1 MAPMKIEIIAI
12 GDELTSGRI
21 LNTTSS
27 FAARHLFDAGY
38 DIYAMN
44 TIGDSPRLIGEALK
58 RALSRVDAVLVTGG
72 LGTTDDDLTNEA
84 VSKALNRPT
93 MPNLEIL
100 SNIRAHLDEITA
112 NPVSD
117 LEKLAWLPSGAE
129 ALNPQSQM
137 AGYQLIHDD
146 KPIFFL
152 PGVPRQMRHLMIE
165 EVLPK
170 LSNWHEDHR
179 LTTYHR
185 IFRIFNLPETEVNRQ
200 IASLD
205 LSTDVHIGYYPV
217 FPEVHLSLTVR
228 DKKNNNAK
236 RLFKSSCKAINTVLG
251 DSIYG
256 IDRDSM
262 EKIVGNLLRSYNLRL
277 AVAESC
283 TGGLICSRM
292 TDSPGSSDYLLGGVV
307 SYSNALKTE
316 YLGVSTELLD
326 NKGAVSREVAEA
338 MAVGVRERTKA
349 DIGLAVTGIAGPSGG
364 SDAKPVGTVY
374 IAIATDEENWVSKF
388 NFPGNRKQVRELTAQ
403 SGLDLIRKYL
413 LRRESHF
420 LSPTQ
425 TCKEVF

>member
-1 MAPMKIEIIAI
+1 MKIEIIAI

-21 LNTTSS
+21 QNTTSS
-27 FAARHLFDAGY
+27 FAARHLYDAGY

-44 TIGDSPRLIGEALK
+44 TIGDTPAVIGDALK
-58 RALSRVDAVLVTGG
+58 QALTRADAIVVTGG

-100 SNIRAHLDEITA
+100 ANIRTHLDEITTS
-112 NPVSD
+112 PVSS

-129 ALNPQSQM
+129 ALNPQSRM

-152 PGVPRQMRHLMIE
+152 PGIPSQMQRLLIE

-170 LSNWHEDHR
+170 LSTWHEHHQ

-185 IFRIFNLPETEVNRQ
+185 IFRIFNLPETEVNRR
-200 IASLD
+200 IATLD
-205 LSTDVHIGYYPV
+205 LNHDVHIGYYPV

-228 DKKNNNAK
+228 NQKNNNAK

-256 IDRDSM
+256 CDRESM
-262 EKIVGNLLRSYNLRL
+262 EKIVGKLLKKSKLQL

-283 TGGLICSRM
+283 TGGLICRRI
-292 TDSPGSSDYLLGGVV
+292 TNTPGSSDYLLGGVV
-307 SYSNALKTE
+307 SYANSMKSE
-316 YLGVSTELLD
+316 FLGVDRELIEG
-326 NKGAVSREVAEA
+326 KGAVSREVAEE
-338 MAVGVRERTKA
+338 MAVGIRTKSGA
-349 DIGLAVTGIAGPSGG
+349 DIGLAVTGIAGPGG
-364 SDAKPVGTVY
+364 GTKLKPVGTVY
-374 IAIATDEENWVSKF
+374 IAIATREENWVTKF
-388 NFPGNRKQVRELTAQ
+388 HFDGDRGQIREISAQ
-403 SGLDLIRKYL
+403 SGLDLVRKYL
-413 LRRESHF
+413 LQRAIS
-420 LSPTQ
+420 
-425 TCKEVF
+425 

>member
-1 MAPMKIEIIAI
+1 MTPMKVEIIAI

-27 FAARHLFDAGY
+27 FAARHLFEAGY

-44 TIGDSPRLIGEALK
+44 TIGDSPKLIGEALK

-72 LGTTDDDLTNEA
+72 LGTTDDDMTNEA

-100 SNIRAHLDEITA
+100 ANIRSHLDEITP
-112 NPVSD
+112 NPVSH

-137 AGYQLIHDD
+137 AGYQLIHED

-165 EVLPK
+165 QVLPK
-170 LSNWHEDHR
+170 LSSWHTDHQMA
-179 LTTYHR
+179 TYHR
-185 IFRIFNLPETEVNRQ
+185 IFRIFNLPESEVNRH
-200 IASLD
+200 ITSID
-205 LSTDVHIGYYPV
+205 LSPDVHIGYYPV

-228 DKKNNNAK
+228 NQKNNNAK
-236 RLFKSSCKAINTVLG
+236 RLFKSSVKAINTVLG

-256 IDRDSM
+256 INRDSM
-262 EKIVGNLLRSYNLRL
+262 EKIVGCLLSKHGLTL

-283 TGGLICSRM
+283 TGGLICSSL
-292 TDSPGSSDYLLGGVV
+292 TDTPGSSDYLLGGVV
-307 SYSNALKTE
+307 SYSNSLKE
-316 YLGVSTELLD
+316 KYLGVAESLLA
-326 NKGAVSREVAEA
+326 NHGAVSREVAEA
-338 MAVGVRERTKA
+338 MAVGVRERSMA
-349 DIGLAVTGIAGPSGG
+349 DIGLAVTGIAGPGGG

-374 IAIATDEENWVSKF
+374 IAIATAEENWVSKF
-388 NFPGNRKQVRELTAQ
+388 HFGGNRRQVREHSAQ

-413 LRRESHF
+413 LRIEDQYLPPS
-420 LSPTQ
+420 
-425 TCKEVF
+425 

>member
-1 MAPMKIEIIAI
+1 MKIEIIAI

-27 FAARHLFDAGY
+27 FAARNLYEAGY

-44 TIGDSPRLIGEALK
+44 TIGDTPSLIGEALK

-100 SNIRAHLDEITA
+100 SNIRTHLDEITA
-112 NPVSD
+112 SPVSR

-129 ALNPQSQM
+129 ALNPQSRM

-152 PGVPRQMRHLMIE
+152 PGVPSQMQQLLVE

-170 LSNWHEDHR
+170 LSTWHEDHQ
-179 LTTYHR
+179 LTTYQR
-185 IFRIFNLPETEVNRQ
+185 IFRIFDLPETEVNRR
-200 IASLD
+200 ITTLD
-205 LSTDVHIGYYPV
+205 LSPDVHIGYYPV

-228 DKKNNNAK
+228 DKKTNNAK
-236 RLFKSSCKAINTVLG
+236 RLFKSSCKAIYTVLG

-256 IDRDSM
+256 CDRDSM
-262 EKIVGNLLRSYNLRL
+262 QRIVGKLLIENNSKL

-283 TGGLICSRM
+283 TGGLICRRI
-292 TDSPGSSDYLLGGVV
+292 TNSPGSSGYLLGGVV
-307 SYSNALKTE
+307 SYSNSLKTI
-316 YLGVSTELLD
+316 YLGVSPDLLETH
-326 NKGAVSREVAEA
+326 GAVSREVAEE
-338 MAVGVRERTKA
+338 MAVGVREKSGA
-349 DIGLAVTGIAGPSGG
+349 DIGLAVTGIAGPDGG
-364 SDAKPVGTVY
+364 SAEKPVGTVY
-374 IAIATDEENWVSKF
+374 IAIATSEENWVTKF
-388 NFPGNRKQVRELTAQ
+388 HFQGDRSQIREISAQ

-413 LRRESHF
+413 L
-420 LSPTQ
+420 Q
-425 TCKEVF
+425 KAQN

>member
-1 MAPMKIEIIAI
+1 MKIEIIAI

-27 FAARHLFDAGY
+27 FAARNLYEAGY

-44 TIGDSPRLIGEALK
+44 TIGDTPSLIGEALK
-58 RALSRVDAVLVTGG
+58 QALGRVDAVLVTGG

-100 SNIRAHLDEITA
+100 ANIRSHLDEITA
-112 NPVSD
+112 SPVGR

-129 ALNPQSQM
+129 ALNPRSKM
-137 AGYQLIHDD
+137 AGYLLIHED

-152 PGVPRQMRHLMIE
+152 PGVPSQMQQLLIE

-170 LSNWHEDHR
+170 LSTWHENHR
-179 LTTYHR
+179 LATYQR
-185 IFRIFNLPETEVNRQ
+185 IFRIFNLPETEVNRR
-200 IASLD
+200 IETLD
-205 LSTDVHIGYYPV
+205 LSGDVHIGYYPV

-236 RLFKSSCKAINTVLG
+236 RLFKSSCKAVNTVLG

-256 IDRDSM
+256 CDRESM
-262 EKIVGNLLRSYNLRL
+262 EKVVGKLLLDNNLKL

-283 TGGLICSRM
+283 TGGMICQKI
-292 TDSPGSSDYLLGGVV
+292 TNTPGSSAYLLGGVV
-307 SYSNALKTE
+307 SYSNSLKAL
-316 YLGVSTELLD
+316 YLGVSSSLLE
-326 NKGAVSREVAEA
+326 KYGAVSREVAEE
-338 MAVGVRERTKA
+338 MAVGVRAKSNA
-349 DIGLAVTGIAGPSGG
+349 DIGLAVTGIAGPDGG
-364 SDAKPVGTVY
+364 SAEKPVGTVY
-374 IAIATDEENWVSKF
+374 IAIATSEENWVTKF
-388 NFPGNRKQVRELTAQ
+388 HFQGDRNQIREITAQ

-413 LRRESHF
+413 LQKLQH
-420 LSPTQ
+420 
-425 TCKEVF
+425 